1 MNSSIDFSLCCWL
14 DRVTARLTGQHRL
27 KSMLPPLARRHL
39 FMASSIETDPSP
51 AIARLAA
58 RHLNLSI
65 DELAVTRLTGD
76 ASTRSYFRAEARGA
90 KVIVA
95 LYPTPYDESERA
107 VDRLAKAEAGNP
119 SARLTFANDPCAHI
133 EVTSLLIAAGLPVPP
148 VLATSG
154 ADAAMLIEDVGDLR
168 LQDWLTVHPD
178 SEAVVA
184 YRHALELVVRIQ
196 DATEQALEA
205 DSICSRLAFDE
216 AKLRWELGLFFANYF
231 NKYLRV
237 RLKPTAANAVQ
248 QNFKTLCSEL
258 AARPRVLTHRD
269 YHARNLM
276 MHGKKMFIID
286 HQDARMGPASYD
298 VASLLSDPYTTLS
311 RDAVLELIEWF
322 IEMKTSSKLV
332 LADVDEFRTEL
343 ELMTV
348 QRMLKAIG
356 TYASQAAAGNS
367 VYIPYVEP
375 ALERALAAMKSL
387 GRFDATRA
395 LLEET
400 RS

>member
-1 MNSSIDFSLCCWL
+1 
-14 DRVTARLTGQHRL
+14 
-27 KSMLPPLARRHL
+27 
-39 FMASSIETDPSP
+39 MASAIEKDPSS
-51 AIARLAA
+51 AIARLAG
-58 RHLNLSI
+58 RHLNTQV

-76 ASTRSYFRAEARGA
+76 ASLRSYFRAEARGA
-90 KVIVA
+90 TVIVA
-95 LYPTPYDESERA
+95 LYGAPFDETERA

-133 EVTSLLIAAGLPVPP
+133 EVTALLLGAGLPVPA
-148 VLATSG
+148 VLETSG
-154 ADAAMLIEDVGDLR
+154 TDAAMLIEDVGDIM
-168 LQDWLTVHPD
+168 LQDWLNDRPYAEVIK
-178 SEAVVA
+178 A
-184 YRHALELVVRIQ
+184 YQHALELVVRIQ
-196 DATEQALEA
+196 DATKQALEA
-205 DSICSRLAFDE
+205 DSICSHLAFDE
-216 AKLRWELGLFFANYF
+216 GKLRWELGFFFANYF
-231 NKYLRV
+231 NKYLQV
-237 RLKPTAANAVQ
+237 KLDSATANAVRQ
-248 QNFKTLCSEL
+248 DFKTLCSEL

-276 MHGKKMFIID
+276 MHHGEMFIID

-311 RDAVLELIEWF
+311 REVVLELIEWF
-322 IEMKTSSKLV
+322 IEIKAKSKLP
-332 LADVDEFRTEL
+332 LPSVDEFRIEL
-343 ELMTV
+343 ELMAV

-367 VYIPYVEP
+367 VYIPYIEP
-375 ALERALAAMKSL
+375 ALERAIAAMKSL